1 MTLQTHNQT
10 QMNRS
15 VAARLSLLLI
25 TVLAIS
31 ACNPSGNTGKETADT
46 TASVGVGT
54 FDVTKIKDQIV
65 SIMQAAPNADHIA
78 VFLNQTGTSYIFDLC
93 LPVEEAG
100 RFMTTEKQSLA
111 MGVYSF
117 DLAYARAFNRV
128 DNFAKILEAEQAL
141 ATKLGAIE
149 EVKSKQNIAARL
161 KANLKNKDSLNLITE
176 EGINELSQRISESN
190 RPDIYALSF
199 IGSSVEGLYITTELA
214 QMAKNPQ
221 PLIVFLSNQKE
232 RAQSVYDLLELMSG
246 LESVAPIFEKMKPVM
261 AFFTEGKVLTTNELK
276 QLDALLEPVR
286 QEIIK

>member
-1 MTLQTHNQT
+1 MKT
-10 QMNRS
+10 S

-31 ACNPSGNTGKETADT
+31 ACNTSGDAGKEKADT
-46 TASVGVGT
+46 TASVEVGT

-65 SIMQAAPNADHIA
+65 NVLQAAPNADHIA
-78 VFLNQTGTSYIFDLC
+78 VFLNETGTSYIYDLC

-128 DNFAKILEAEQAL
+128 DNFSKILEAEQAL

-149 EVKSKQNIAARL
+149 EVKSKKNIAARL

-176 EGINELSQRISESN
+176 EGINELTQRMSESN

-199 IGSSVEGLYITTELA
+199 IGSSIEGLYVTTQLA
-214 QMAKNPQ
+214 LMAKNPQ
-221 PLIVFLSNQKE
+221 PLIVFLSQQKE

-246 LESVAPIFEKMKPVM
+246 LESVAPIFEKMKPVL
-261 AFFTEGKVLTTNELK
+261 AFFTEGKTLTVNELK
-276 QLDALLEPVR
+276 QLDALIEPVR
-286 QEIIK
+286 EEIIK